1 MANVTTTTQV
11 AGPVNVIF
19 QQTLLRNAKPLCP
32 YLVGAQEGDVIQ
44 SHSGSFTIKWR
55 RIDNLT
61 PTTSALSE
69 LTGAL
74 SLPARSP
81 GSILAVTDTTAVL
94 LKFGD
99 FIVMTEETDLINF
112 NGQTDKVMEVL
123 GIQSGRSL
131 NRLQRNEL
139 EDNGTIVRPN
149 QVATDAEIGDRITVD
164 LLRYAINQ
172 LDRNDAYKFTEM
184 STGSQNVGTSPM
196 LPAYFLLCHSDV
208 AADISLLNGFKSVET
223 YAGQLATKPGE
234 FGAITLAGSAVRCI
248 ATSEGT
254 IDAGTGA
261 DGSAGVRIT
270 TAKVDV
276 YSTVI
281 MGQYYHGAASLDV
294 NLIKEIYRA
303 GDELPGI
310 QVITHG
316 RGTSGIADALND
328 LGSMGWKFWHVPKIL
343 NSVWGLTIRSAASK
357 LAA

>member
-112 NGQTDKVMEVL
+112 NGQTDKVM
-123 GIQSGRSL
+123 
-131 NRLQRNEL
+131 
-139 EDNGTIVRPN
+139 
-149 QVATDAEIGDRITVD
+149 
-164 LLRYAINQ
+164 
-172 LDRNDAYKFTEM
+172 
-184 STGSQNVGTSPM
+184 
-196 LPAYFLLCHSDV
+196 
-208 AADISLLNGFKSVET
+208 
-223 YAGQLATKPGE
+223 
-234 FGAITLAGSAVRCI
+234 
-248 ATSEGT
+248 
-254 IDAGTGA
+254 
-261 DGSAGVRIT
+261 
-270 TAKVDV
+270 
-276 YSTVI
+276 
-281 MGQYYHGAASLDV
+281 
-294 NLIKEIYRA
+294 
-303 GDELPGI
+303 
-310 QVITHG
+310 
-316 RGTSGIADALND
+316 
-328 LGSMGWKFWHVPKIL
+328 
-343 NSVWGLTIRSAASK
+343 
-357 LAA
+357 